1 MDKQYANMIHSFE
14 QGGAMLEHFAGLL
27 GTYHNH
33 LCSQGFNRDEALQL
47 VIQLQTIIFSQA
59 FNLGPKQGNEDE

>member
-27 GTYHNH
+27 GTYHSH
-33 LCSQGFNRDEALQL
+33 LCNNGFNRDEALQL
-47 VIQLQTIIFSQA
+47 VIQLQGVIFTQA
-59 FNLGPKQGNEDE
+59 FNLGPTQEDDE